1 MKILFVQ
8 TGKKFRSVIKR
19 YVICY
24 YLIIPF
30 THLTIFLFCFC
41 PYYELYQI
49 ISYFVYSAML
59 LLSTII
65 LGGTIDKDYPKT
77 TNGQGFEI
85 SNEPAFDRILKERLS
100 SPVQPPLSFEYDTLT
115 VCRKDSLEITNDDR
129 NELIRLIDG
138 RLTLEMKM
146 NTKAF
151 DGVIITHG
159 TDTMGETA
167 KYIANSRCQLSP
179 HFTPIVITGAM
190 RPERFSN
197 SDADFNLGMA
207 VATIQLSKMGFIGLC
222 MNGIIIPHDEYDRD
236 LTTGQFLRRRRRQ
249 IT

>member
-1 MKILFVQ
+1 MNYIV
-8 TGKKFRSVIKR
+8 
-19 YVICY
+19 
-24 YLIIPF
+24 
-30 THLTIFLFCFC
+30 
-41 PYYELYQI
+41 
-49 ISYFVYSAML
+49 
-59 LLSTII
+59 STII

-100 SPVQPPLSFEYDTLT
+100 SPVQPLSFEYETMT

-129 NELIRLIDG
+129 AELIREIMA
-138 RLTLEMKM
+138 RLALEMKM
-146 NTKAF
+146 NANTY

-207 VATIQLSKMGFIGLC
+207 VATIQLSKNGFIGLC
-222 MNGIIIPHDEYDRD
+222 MNGIIIPYDEYDRD
-236 LTTGQFLRRRRRQ
+236 LTTGQFLRR
-249 IT
+249 IVDK

>member
-1 MKILFVQ
+1 
-8 TGKKFRSVIKR
+8 
-19 YVICY
+19 
-24 YLIIPF
+24 
-30 THLTIFLFCFC
+30 
-41 PYYELYQI
+41 
-49 ISYFVYSAML
+49 ML
-59 LLSTII
+59 LLPVYTLHSPYNFSFLFLSILWII
-65 LGGTIDKDYPKT
+65 SGGTIDKDYPKT

-167 KYIANSRCQLSP
+167 KYIANSPPQYIP
-179 HFTPIVITGAM
+179 FPPIVITGAM

-207 VATIQLSKMGFIGLC
+207 VATIQLSKNGFIGLC
-222 MNGIIIPHDEYDRD
+222 MNGIIIPYDEYDRD
-236 LTTGQFLRRRRRQ
+236 LTTGQFLRR
-249 IT
+249 IVDK

>member
-1 MKILFVQ
+1 
-8 TGKKFRSVIKR
+8 
-19 YVICY
+19 
-24 YLIIPF
+24 
-30 THLTIFLFCFC
+30 
-41 PYYELYQI
+41 
-49 ISYFVYSAML
+49 ML
-59 LLSTII
+59 LLTTII
-65 LGGTIDKDYPKT
+65 SGGTIDKDYPKT

-100 SPVQPPLSFEYDTLT
+100 LPVQPLSFEYDTLT

-129 NELIRLIDG
+129 NELISLIFT
-138 RLTLEMKM
+138 RLTLEIKM
-146 NTKAF
+146 NTTAL

-167 KYIANSRCQLSP
+167 NYIANHIKNHSQLLQQLP
-179 HFTPIVITGAM
+179 PIVITGAM

-207 VATIQLSKMGFIGLC
+207 VATIQLSKKGFIGLC

-236 LTTGQFLRRRRRQ
+236 LSTGQFLRR
-249 IT
+249 IVDK